1 MTQVYR
7 VTQPM
12 EQDGRQLGVVS
23 VWTRDE
29 ARARALAAERDERG
43 VEVYDATDEA
53 VPLVLREVAQ

>member
-12 EQDGRQLGVVS
+12 EQDGRRLGVVS

-29 ARARALAAERDERG
+29 VRARALAAEREERG
-43 VEVYDATDEA
+43 VEVYDSADAA
-53 VPLVLREVAQ
+53 VPMVLREAAQ